1 MDRDESILSMRPEI
15 VQTQTGGSIS
25 AEELFQ
31 NRTLRPILKGQND
44 LLLALFDAYVVAH
57 KGVFN
62 RLALERKGAYID
74 AAVQKDVAFR
84 NTLKGIVIGQMT
96 SKEFKHY
103 GENSASY
110 NKRISSMMKERFKSQ
125 IQLLGQH

>member
-31 NRTLRPILKGQND
+31 NRTLRPILKAQND

-62 RLALERKGAYID
+62 RLAQERKGAYID

-110 NKRISSMMKERFKSQ
+110 NKRISSMIKERFKSQ

>member
-62 RLALERKGAYID
+62 RLALDRKGSYID

-96 SKEFKHY
+96 SKEFNHY

-110 NKRISSMMKERFKSQ
+110 NKRISSMIKERFKSQ

>member
-62 RLALERKGAYID
+62 RLARDRKGAYID

-96 SKEFKHY
+96 SKEFNHY

-110 NKRISSMMKERFKSQ
+110 NKRISSMIKERFKSQ